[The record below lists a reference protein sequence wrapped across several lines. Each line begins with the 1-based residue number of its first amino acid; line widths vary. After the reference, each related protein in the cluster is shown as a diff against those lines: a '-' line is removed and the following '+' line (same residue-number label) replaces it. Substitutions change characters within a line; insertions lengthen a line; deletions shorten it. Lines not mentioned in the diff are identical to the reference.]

1 MAPGLIAMYAMG
13 RLTTLRGGGQSEISL
28 VTGASFVKGIFR
40 VSSDIAT
47 FDGSGPKSKAMGQAK

>member
-13 RLTTLRGGGQSEISL
+13 RVTTLRDGGRSEISL
-28 VTGASFVKGIFR
+28 VPGASFVEDIFR

-47 FDGSGPKSKAMGQAK
+47 FGDSAPKTKARG